1 MHRLIPRRLRV
12 GRVAHK
18 RAECR
23 ILGERERLL
32 ARKLG
37 RDGERRMEPR
47 ADGLAIAFRAGEL
60 PRHMDGNAPP
70 RPDFRTEPQVGIEKR
85 GRVDEGVAVH
95 DPIARK
101 LGAFESRNHAEHAS
115 LLGKREVGLK
125 PDKVVAFATGVL
137 GTQLERRPR
146 PAARARVG
154 EPHGL
159 QGAEPG
165 SVDSRTGDLFNRL
178 ARLEE
183 IFRLEFPLDH
193 TLRPHQLMGEGLVF
207 LLAERS
213 VQVIARALL
222 VAALGEE
229 LLAIEGL
236 CHDDGRRCV
245 EEGQVV
251 RARCLAQRLRQIAL
265 GQGPG
270 SNDERI
276 DSHRLLIDAPRAAP
290 GDLDEGVGAKA
301 RCHLAR
307 ERIAV
312 DGERAA
318 RGYPVARRDV
328 DEVRPERGELRLEH
342 SRSAVGIST
351 LKRVR
356 AHELCGVAGFVHGGA
371 HLGAHLDKLHANAAI
386 GKLERRLAAREPC
399 TQDAHHTLT
408 VAHRFLLESKRQ
420 RAKDPACKCK
430 RAGTAPAS

>member
-1 MHRLIPRRLRV
+1 
-12 GRVAHK
+12 
-18 RAECR
+18 
-23 ILGERERLL
+23 
-32 ARKLG
+32 
-37 RDGERRMEPR
+37 MEPR
-47 ADGLAIAFRAGEL
+47 ANGLAIALRAGEL

-70 RPDFRTEPQVGIEKR
+70 RLYFRTEPQVGVEKR

-115 LLGKREVGLK
+115 LLGKREVRLET
-125 PDKVVAFATGVL
+125 DEVIAFPMGVL
-137 GTQLERRPR
+137 GAKLERSPG
-146 PAARARVG
+146 PAARAWVG

-159 QGAEPG
+159 QGSETG
-165 SVDSRTGDLFNRL
+165 GVDSRAGDLLDRL

-183 IFRLEFPLDH
+183 ILRLEFPLDH
-193 TLRPHQLMGEGLVF
+193 TLRPHQFLGKGFVF

-236 CHDDGRRCV
+236 CHDDGRRSV

-251 RARCLAQRLRQIAL
+251 HARCLAQRLRQIAL
-265 GQGPG
+265 GQGSG
-270 SNDERI
+270 SDNKRVN
-276 DSHRLLIDAPRAAP
+276 SHRLLIDAPRAAS

-301 RCHLAR
+301 RRHLAR

-318 RGYPVARRDV
+318 CCHPVARRDV

-342 SRSAVGIST
+342 SRSAVGISA
-351 LKRVR
+351 LERVR
-356 AHELCGVAGFVHGGA
+356 AHELCGVARFVHGGA
-371 HLGAHLDKLHANAAI
+371 HLGAHLDKFHVNTAI
-386 GKLERRLAAREPC
+386 GKLKRRLAACEPC
-399 TQDAHHTLT
+399 A
-408 VAHRFLLESKRQ
+408 
-420 RAKDPACKCK
+420 
-430 RAGTAPAS
+430 

>member
-18 RAECR
+18 RAERR

-47 ADGLAIAFRAGEL
+47 ANGLAIALRAGEL
-60 PRHMDGNAPP
+60 PRHMDGNTPP
-70 RPDFRTEPQVGIEKR
+70 RLYFRTEPQVGVEKR

-125 PDKVVAFATGVL
+125 PDKVVAFAMGVL

-165 SVDSRTGDLFNRL
+165 SVDSRTGDLLDRL

-183 IFRLEFPLDH
+183 IFRFEFPLDH
-193 TLRPHQLMGEGLVF
+193 TLRPHQFPGKGFVF

-236 CHDDGRRCV
+236 CHDDGRRSV

-270 SNDERI
+270 SDNERVN
-276 DSHRLLIDAPRAAP
+276 SHRLLIDIHRKTM
-290 GDLDEGVGAKA
+290 GDLDKRVGAKA
-301 RCHLAR
+301 RRH
-307 ERIAV
+307 
-312 DGERAA
+312 
-318 RGYPVARRDV
+318 
-328 DEVRPERGELRLEH
+328 
-342 SRSAVGIST
+342 
-351 LKRVR
+351 
-356 AHELCGVAGFVHGGA
+356 FV
-371 HLGAHLDKLHANAAI
+371 
-386 GKLERRLAAREPC
+386 
-399 TQDAHHTLT
+399 
-408 VAHRFLLESKRQ
+408 
-420 RAKDPACKCK
+420 
-430 RAGTAPAS
+430 

>member
-1 MHRLIPRRLRV
+1 
-12 GRVAHK
+12 
-18 RAECR
+18 
-23 ILGERERLL
+23 
-32 ARKLG
+32 
-37 RDGERRMEPR
+37 MEPR
-47 ADGLAIAFRAGEL
+47 ANGLAIAFRAGEL
-60 PRHMDGNAPP
+60 PRHMDGNTPP
-70 RPDFRTEPQVGIEKR
+70 RLYFWTEPQVGVEKR

-115 LLGKREVGLK
+115 LLGKREVRLET
-125 PDKVVAFATGVL
+125 DEVVAFPMSVL
-137 GTQLERRPR
+137 GAKLERSPR
-146 PAARARVG
+146 PAARAWVG
-154 EPHGL
+154 KPHGL
-159 QGAEPG
+159 QGSETG
-165 SVDSRTGDLFNRL
+165 RVDSRAGDLLDRL

-183 IFRLEFPLDH
+183 ILRLEFALDH
-193 TLRPHQLMGEGLVF
+193 TLRPDELLGKGLVF
-207 LLAERS
+207 LLAERG

-236 CHDDGRRCV
+236 SHDNGRRSV

-251 RARCLAQRLRQIAL
+251 RTRRLAQRLRQIAL

-270 SNDERI
+270 SNDERV
-276 DSHRLLIDAPRAAP
+276 DSHRLLIDVPCAAS

-301 RCHLAR
+301 RRHLAR
-307 ERIAV
+307 ERVAI

-318 RGYPVARRDV
+318 CSHPVAHRDV

-342 SRSAVGIST
+342 PRSAIGIGA

-386 GKLERRLAAREPC
+386 GKLECRLAAREPC

-420 RAKDPACKCK
+420 RAKDPAYKCK